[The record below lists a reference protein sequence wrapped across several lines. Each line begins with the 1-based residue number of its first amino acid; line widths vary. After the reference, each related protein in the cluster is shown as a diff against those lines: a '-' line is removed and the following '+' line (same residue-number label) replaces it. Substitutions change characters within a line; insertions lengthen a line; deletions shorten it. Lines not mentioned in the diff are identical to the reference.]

1 VELFSVFRE
10 ASIAALLSML
20 VVLFPAVAGV
30 SYLLK
35 PSERRLAL
43 MRPISLAGLFAGL
56 AGLLLG
62 FINVLRGIWTQDPVD
77 WNVVAV
83 GSAEAMV
90 PLTIAF
96 GSLTFAWLCVAIGM
110 RRQGVDRG

>member
-20 VVLFPAVAGV
+20 VTLFPAMAGFA
-30 SYLLK
+30 YLLS
-35 PSERRLAL
+35 PTERRLAF
-43 MRPISLAGLFAGL
+43 MRPVSLAGLFAGL

-62 FINVLRGIWTQDPVD
+62 FINVLRGMWMAEGDVP
-77 WNVVAV
+77 WRVVAV

-96 GSLTFAWLCVAIGM
+96 GSLTVAWLCVAIGM
-110 RRQGVDRG
+110 RRQQ